1 MGRRMKNPVTL
12 LPGALD
18 ALYTLGAAAR
28 DSGVSA
34 RIVGLVQLRTSQIN
48 GCVVTMDS
56 HIRMLREAG
65 ETPER
70 LSSVWNWSACDLFTD
85 AERSALAL
93 CEAVSRSADQDDPVP
108 DEVWNE
114 AARHYDQMALAGLLL
129 AIATANLWNRLNVA
143 TRQMV
148 DAWD

>member
-1 MGRRMKNPVTL
+1 MRRRMKNPATL

-18 ALYTLGAAAR
+18 ALYSLGVAAR

-34 RIVGLVQLRTSQIN
+34 QIVGLVQMRTSQIN

-56 HIRMLREAG
+56 QIRLLREAG
-65 ETPER
+65 ETPDR
-70 LSSVWNWSACDLFTD
+70 LASLWNWSESDLFTD

-108 DEVWNE
+108 DQVWNE
-114 AARHYDQMALAGLLL
+114 AARHYDQTSLAGLLL

-143 TRQMV
+143 TRQVV

>member
-1 MGRRMKNPVTL
+1 MKNPVAL

-18 ALYTLGAAAR
+18 ALYSLGVATR

-34 RIVGLVQLRTSQIN
+34 RIVGLVQMRTSQIN

-65 ETPER
+65 ETSDR
-70 LSSVWNWSACDLFTD
+70 LASLWNWSESDLFTD

-108 DEVWNE
+108 DEIWNE
-114 AARHYDQMALAGLLL
+114 AAEHYDQTSLAGLLL

-143 TRQMV
+143 TRQVV
-148 DAWD
+148 DAWDTT

>member
-1 MGRRMKNPVTL
+1 MKNPVAL

-18 ALYTLGAAAR
+18 ALYSLGVATR

-34 RIVGLVQLRTSQIN
+34 RIVGLVQMRTSQIN

-65 ETPER
+65 ETSDR
-70 LSSVWNWSACDLFTD
+70 LASLWNWSESDLFTD

-114 AARHYDQMALAGLLL
+114 AAEHYDQTSLAGLLL

-143 TRQMV
+143 TRQVV
-148 DAWD
+148 DAWDTT

>member
-1 MGRRMKNPVTL
+1 MKNPVAL

-18 ALYTLGAAAR
+18 ALYSLGVATR

-34 RIVGLVQLRTSQIN
+34 RIVGLVQMRTSQIN

-65 ETPER
+65 ETSDR
-70 LSSVWNWSACDLFTD
+70 LASLWNWSDSDLFTD

-108 DEVWNE
+108 DEIWNE
-114 AARHYDQMALAGLLL
+114 AAEHYDQTSLAGLLL

-143 TRQMV
+143 TRQVV
-148 DAWD
+148 DAWDTT

>member
-1 MGRRMKNPVTL
+1 MKNPVAL

-18 ALYTLGAAAR
+18 ALYSLGVATR

-34 RIVGLVQLRTSQIN
+34 RIVGLVQMRTSQIN

-65 ETPER
+65 ETSDR
-70 LSSVWNWSACDLFTD
+70 LASLWNWSESDLFTD

-93 CEAVSRSADQDDPVP
+93 CEAVSRSADQEDPVP
-108 DEVWNE
+108 DEIWDL
-114 AARHYDQMALAGLLL
+114 AAEHYDQTSLAGLLL

-143 TRQMV
+143 TRQVV
-148 DAWD
+148 DAWDTA

>member
-1 MGRRMKNPVTL
+1 MKNPVAL

-18 ALYTLGAAAR
+18 ALYSLGVATR
-28 DSGVSA
+28 DSGVSPG
-34 RIVGLVQLRTSQIN
+34 IVGLVQLRASQIN

-56 HIRMLREAG
+56 HIRLLREGG

-70 LSSVWNWSACDLFTD
+70 LSSVWNWAASDLFTE

-108 DEVWNE
+108 DEVWNR
-114 AARHYDQMALAGLLL
+114 AAGHYDQMSLAGLLL

-143 TRQMV
+143 TRQVV

>member
-1 MGRRMKNPVTL
+1 MKRMKNPASL

-18 ALYTLGAAAR
+18 ALYSLGVATR

-34 RIVGLVQLRTSQIN
+34 LIVGLVQLRTSQIN

-56 HIRMLREAG
+56 HVRMLREAG

-70 LSSVWNWSACDLFTD
+70 LASVWNWAACDLFTD

-93 CEAVSRSADQDDPVP
+93 CEAVSRSADQDDAVP
-108 DEVWNE
+108 DEVWN
-114 AARHYDQMALAGLLL
+114 AAAAHYDQKSLAGLLL